1 MLLSPIRHTPPSPSL
16 QWQENTRG
24 NQQLNAAGWRFVV
37 FPNVRKNGYWSVHVN
52 HEDPEASFYLTRAW
66 ADPEKAQ
73 RHVERLFLTGDPKT
87 RLNRHLNRFE
97 KLSKELDNDLFYAAT
112 ANHWNGQQQRRS
124 ENSIAKKQSEARG
137 LLIAIGCEELQKVTE
152 QLWSSVLWYAHNYR
166 NRGDPTGP
174 LREPQ
179 QHLIQELRSQRR

>member
-1 MLLSPIRHTPPSPSL
+1 MLPSPIPHSPSL
-16 QWQENTRG
+16 QWQKNTRG

-73 RHVERLFLTGDPKT
+73 RHVERLFLTGDPKK
-87 RLNRHLNRFE
+87 RLKRHLNRFE
-97 KLSKELDNDLFYAAT
+97 QLSEELETDLFYAAT
-112 ANHWNGQQQRRS
+112 ATHWNGQQRRRS

-137 LLIAIGCEELQKVTE
+137 LLIAIGCEQLQKVTE
-152 QLWSSVLWYAHNYR
+152 QLWSLVLWHAHNYR
-166 NRGDPTGP
+166 NHGDPTGP
-174 LREPQ
+174 LREQ
-179 QHLIQELRSQRR
+179 QQRQIQELRSL